1 MGRIEIS
8 LDEYNSLKN
17 VIKENENKEAKFVK
31 EKEELQERLACYA
44 DAIDYL
50 RDVGFLD
57 RIFKWN
63 NVIADVIDISK
74 GK

>member
-17 VIKENENKEAKFVK
+17 VIKENEKKEAKFVK

-74 GK
+74 CK

>member
-17 VIKENENKEAKFVK
+17 VIKENEKKEAKFVK

-63 NVIADVIDISK
+63 NVIDDVIDISK

>member
-17 VIKENENKEAKFVK
+17 VIKENEKKEAKFVK

-57 RIFKWN
+57 RIFNWN

>member
-17 VIKENENKEAKFVK
+17 VIKENEKKEAKFVK

-50 RDVGFLD
+50 MDVGFLY

-63 NVIADVIDISK
+63 NVITVVIDISK

>member
-17 VIKENENKEAKFVK
+17 VIKENEKKEAKFVK

-63 NVIADVIDISK
+63 NVIADVIYISK

>member
-17 VIKENENKEAKFVK
+17 VIKDNEKKEAKFVK

-57 RIFKWN
+57 RIFNWN

>member
-17 VIKENENKEAKFVK
+17 VIKENEKKEAKFVK

-63 NVIADVIDISK
+63 NVISDVIDISK

>member
-17 VIKENENKEAKFVK
+17 VIKENEKKEAKFVK

>member
-17 VIKENENKEAKFVK
+17 VIKENEKKEAKFVK

-50 RDVGFLD
+50 MDVGFLD

>member
-17 VIKENENKEAKFVK
+17 VIKENEKKEAKFVK

-44 DAIDYL
+44 DSIDYL

>member
-17 VIKENENKEAKFVK
+17 VIKENEKKEAKFVK

-63 NVIADVIDISK
+63 NVISDVIDISK
-74 GK
+74 CK

>member
-17 VIKENENKEAKFVK
+17 VIKDNEKKEAKFVK

-57 RIFKWN
+57 RILNWN

>member
-17 VIKENENKEAKFVK
+17 VIKENEKKEAKFVK

-50 RDVGFLD
+50 MDVGLLD

>member
-17 VIKENENKEAKFVK
+17 VNKENEKKEAKFVK

>member
-17 VIKENENKEAKFVK
+17 AIKENEKKEAKFVK